1 MPATPFRS
9 CASISRRLADAERR
23 SLDAAVDRPTRVACF
38 RSPAARFQPA
48 GATRSGR
55 GATRSGRSATR
66 SGRSAT
72 RSGRSATRS
81 GRSATRSG
89 RGATPNGRDT
99 TRSGHRVTPSGHGA
113 TLSSHG
119 ATPSVHAD
127 APSGLGSCR
136 PPSPSEWRRRWR
148 LTAAR
153 RRTATAW
160 SRAATAPRRIRGLSE
175 SRRRRFSSTPSS
187 GGAVDPR
194 RCGVALD
201 GPCSDGEEAV
211 DGP

>member
-9 CASISRRLADAERR
+9 YASISRRLADAERR

-55 GATRSGRSATR
+55 G
-66 SGRSAT
+66 AT

>member
-1 MPATPFRS
+1 VTPTTLQHAVDRLQSSHSRCQRLRFGATRASRVAWRTPSVAHWTLPSIVRREWRAFGPRRRASSPPA
-9 CASISRRLADAERR
+9 RLR
-23 SLDAAVDRPTRVACF
+23 AAVD
-38 RSPAARFQPA
+38 
-48 GATRSGR
+48 
-55 GATRSGRSATR
+55 
-66 SGRSAT
+66 
-72 RSGRSATRS
+72 ATRS

-187 GGAVDPR
+187 GGAV
-194 RCGVALD
+194 
-201 GPCSDGEEAV
+201 
-211 DGP
+211 

>member
-9 CASISRRLADAERR
+9 YASISRRLADAERR

-48 GATRSGR
+48 G
-55 GATRSGRSATR
+55 
-66 SGRSAT
+66 
-72 RSGRSATRS
+72 ATRS

-119 ATPSVHAD
+119 ATPSGHGATPSSHGATPSGHAD

-187 GGAVDPR
+187 GGAVDPWP
-194 RCGVALD
+194 CGVALD
-201 GPCSDGEEAV
+201 GRCSDGEEAV